1 MFSNVMAC
9 AEETAQ
15 SLKTKLT
22 TQNIKMQQE
31 ADILWMWGTEA
42 LGG

>member
-15 SLKTKLT
+15 LLKIKLS

-31 ADILWMWGTEA
+31 AEILLMQRTEV
-42 LGG
+42 LGC